1 MSTTQWI
8 ILIGGVF
15 FLMTC
20 LALLDIARKEFA
32 TLPTK
37 VVWAVVVATLPFI
50 GVVAYFLFG
59 CRKGKRPA
67 AATRSD

>member
-1 MSTTQWI
+1 MSPTQWI

-32 TLPTK
+32 TLQTK
-37 VVWAVVVATLPFI
+37 VVWAVVVATVPFI
-50 GVVAYFLFG
+50 GVAAYFLFG
-59 CRKGKRPA
+59 CRKGERPA
-67 AATRSD
+67 AGTRSD